1 MKDMEEFPRQ
11 GTEERE
17 ERSNLGAKI
26 NMYKRA
32 HVPKYTDALEF
43 RSVVEILEWMTRKGV
58 GIATEV
64 WTEARW

>member
-32 HVPKYTDALEF
+32 HVPKYTDAL
-43 RSVVEILEWMTRKGV
+43 
-58 GIATEV
+58 
-64 WTEARW
+64 